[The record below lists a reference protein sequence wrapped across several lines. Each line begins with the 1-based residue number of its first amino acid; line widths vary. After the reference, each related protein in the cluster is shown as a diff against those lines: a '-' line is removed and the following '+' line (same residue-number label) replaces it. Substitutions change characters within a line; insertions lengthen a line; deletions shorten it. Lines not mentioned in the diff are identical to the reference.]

1 MEMLGPRGTGWT
13 LHAIAITATLT
24 LIVSCG
30 AEPPAPRE
38 VVRPIRIQT
47 ISGNAGGRSIAYA
60 GRVEAGET
68 ADLGF
73 EVRGRIVELP
83 VIESQQV
90 RRGELLA
97 RLDPADFQS
106 DLDRAE
112 ADLRSAR
119 STFERFQELVE
130 RGAVS
135 RQEFEDR
142 QRNLEV
148 AVAARDTAR
157 KALDDTRLLAP
168 FDGMIGRTYVDN
180 FVNVQAKEPVIL
192 LQDVTR
198 LDVVITVPEQDLAG
212 GGGDPN
218 TSLEERS
225 ARINPMVSLSSLPG
239 RRFPAVVT
247 ELSTVADPVTRTF
260 EARVTMD
267 NPPDASIL
275 PGMTAN
281 VTITVPAE
289 LDDAGAASAVL
300 LPSTA
305 VLADD
310 DGNPT
315 VWKVDPTTMT
325 VSRAPVTLGE
335 LGGDQVRVLT
345 GLAAGDRVAVSGVH
359 NLREG
364 MTVRELGN

>member
-1 MEMLGPRGTGWT
+1 MDTSEAQLAKLLR
-13 LHAIAITATLT
+13 AIPVAAALT
-24 LIVSCG
+24 LLASCG
-30 AEPPAPRE
+30 SEAPEPRE
-38 VVRPIRIQT
+38 VIRPIKIQT
-47 ISGNAGGRSIAYA
+47 ITGNAGGRSIAYA

-73 EVRGRIVELP
+73 EVRGRIVELA

-106 DLDRAE
+106 NLDKAE

-119 STFERFQELVE
+119 STFDRFAELVE

-142 QRNLEV
+142 KRNLDV

-180 FVNVQAKEPVIL
+180 FVNVQAKQPVVL
-192 LQDVTR
+192 LQNLTK
-198 LDVVITVPEQDLAG
+198 LDVVITVPEQDLANG
-212 GGGDPN
+212 GSARDA
-218 TSLEERS
+218 TLEERS
-225 ARINPMVSLSSLPG
+225 ARINPQVSLSSLPG
-239 RRFPAVVT
+239 RSFPAVVT
-247 ELSTVADPVTRTF
+247 ELSTLADPVTRTF

-281 VTITVPAE
+281 VTITVPAK
-289 LDDAGAASAVL
+289 LDGEAAAAVL
-300 LPSTA
+300 LPATA

-315 VWKVDPTTMT
+315 VWKVDPASMT

-335 LGGDQVRVLT
+335 LGGNQVRVLS

-364 MTVRELGN
+364 MTVRALGE